1 MEFALRLTS
10 DNARSGLIKTAHGEV
25 HTPAFMPVGTAGT
38 VKAMTPRDLEEA
50 GAQIVLGNAYHLYLR
65 PGVELV
71 KRAGGLHRFMGWG
84 RPILTDSGGFQVFSL
99 AELRKIKEEGVE
111 FQSHLD
117 GSYHV
122 FTPESV
128 MELEVSLGADL
139 IMNFDECIPYPSSRD
154 YTEAS
159 TARTTRWARRC
170 RQRFLELNNLHGVRQ
185 ALFGI
190 VQGGIYPDLRER
202 SAREMVEIGFEGY
215 AIGGLA
221 IGEPKAA
228 TWEAVE
234 SACRHLPP
242 SQPRYMMGVGL
253 PEDIIRGIALG
264 VDMFDCVIP
273 TRNAR
278 NGTLFTAEGRL
289 AIKNAKHQQ
298 DLGPVD
304 PSCDCYLC
312 KNFSRSYLRH
322 LFLSKEMLAAQLAT
336 MHNLRF
342 YLSMMSQ
349 ARAAIGQNLYGQ
361 WSRDFLA
368 RYHGLD
374 RAEGQFQAE

>member
-1 MEFALRLTS
+1 
-10 DNARSGLIKTAHGEV
+10 
-25 HTPAFMPVGTAGT
+25 
-38 VKAMTPRDLEEA
+38 
-50 GAQIVLGNAYHLYLR
+50 
-65 PGVELV
+65 
-71 KRAGGLHRFMGWG
+71 MG
-84 RPILTDSGGFQVFSL
+84 
-99 AELRKIKEEGVE
+99 
-111 FQSHLD
+111 
-117 GSYHV
+117 
-122 FTPESV
+122 
-128 MELEVSLGADL
+128 
-139 IMNFDECIPYPSSRD
+139 
-154 YTEAS
+154 
-159 TARTTRWARRC
+159 
-170 RQRFLELNNLHGVRQ
+170 
-185 ALFGI
+185 
-190 VQGGIYPDLRER
+190 
-202 SAREMVEIGFEGY
+202 EIGFEGY